1 MCSLEEHGWRE
12 EGEAV
17 VAARGVLGFAVTPL
31 LCRRLA
37 PGCWGQL
44 WGLLLSMCVLLSD
57 EADMERACMSYR
69 ALRGVPRRQNG
80 SVVGLLLPEVRSCPG
95 LQFCLQDRVWET
107 TFSLRN
113 SLSSQLSALGR
124 CCPCCTFALHSPVWA
139 VPLLWR
145 CWVVPACRM

>member
-1 MCSLEEHGWRE
+1 MSSSSPAGSYKWHVCSLEEHGWRE

-57 EADMERACMSYR
+57 EADMERACTSYR
-69 ALRGVPRRQNG
+69 ALRGVPRRQNR

-113 SLSSQLSALGR
+113 SLSSQL
-124 CCPCCTFALHSPVWA
+124 
-139 VPLLWR
+139 
-145 CWVVPACRM
+145 